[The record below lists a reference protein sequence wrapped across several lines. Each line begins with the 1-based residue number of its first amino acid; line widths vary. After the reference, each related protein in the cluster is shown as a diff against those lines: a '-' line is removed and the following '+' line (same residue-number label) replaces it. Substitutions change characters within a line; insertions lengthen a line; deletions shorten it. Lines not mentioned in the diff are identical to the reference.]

1 METLINRCPSKSYMD
16 NSIVCDKCG
25 KTIIR
30 DDVYGYGHACSV
42 NLKEINQRIDNMYN
56 PYAATPE
63 ERRIRRDLRDY
74 ANALYNP
81 EPLFSSRDYPK
92 RLS

>member
-1 METLINRCPSKSYMD
+1 METLINRFPSKSYMG

-25 KTIIR
+25 RTIR
-30 DDVYGYGHACSV
+30 RNGVYSYGHACSV

-56 PYAATPE
+56 PYAATTE